1 MKKLIVMLSLIMM
14 LSMTYYAYRV
24 INYDSSKTVEYITL
38 NSGRKSKGMCAYYVR
53 KALIAGGIPAYIKA
67 PACLYSKILPL
78 YGFKEIPHPSTYR
91 EGDIVIFPSVKNH
104 HHGHIAM
111 WNGKQWVSD
120 FKQEGI
126 IVNPAYNKV
135 DYQIWRNRFDY

>member
-1 MKKLIVMLSLIMM
+1 MKKLIVMLPLAMT
-14 LSMTYYAYRV
+14 LSMAYYTCLV
-24 INYDSSKTVEYITL
+24 VNYDSNKAVEYISL
-38 NSGRKSKGMCAYYVR
+38 HSERKSKGRCAYYVR

-78 YGFKEIPHPSTYR
+78 YGFKMIPHPSTYR

-104 HHGHIAM
+104 PYGHIAM

-120 FKQEGI
+120 FKQKGI

-135 DYQIWRNRFDY
+135 DYRIWRNRFD